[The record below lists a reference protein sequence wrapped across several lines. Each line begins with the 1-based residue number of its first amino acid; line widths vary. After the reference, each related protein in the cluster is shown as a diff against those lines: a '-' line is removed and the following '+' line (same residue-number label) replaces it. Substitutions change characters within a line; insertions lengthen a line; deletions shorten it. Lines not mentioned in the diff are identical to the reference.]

1 MKSGINPSDINLSKF
16 FSDGNA
22 YSQIEDPFEFKAKD
36 FLDFASEDLK
46 GKSVRDT
53 VNALG
58 NIKRS
63 IDCLFDS
70 LLFVV
75 NFLKHSKRK
84 RWTFP
89 EKMNF
94 LGEIGIITPDI
105 LSRINSTRNLLEHE
119 FKKPKRADVE
129 TAYDVAVLLYYAT
142 VRFTKE
148 FVSDMCLAEEGEE
161 DSGIRLIINRERRKI
176 DILPAYEKKKFAS
189 FSVTWDENPDEYKK
203 WLHLIYQVQYNC
215 I

>member
-1 MKSGINPSDINLSKF
+1 MTSGINPRDIDLSKLVI
-16 FSDGNA
+16 DGSSGS
-22 YSQIEDPFEFKAKD
+22 YLKVPFEFTSKD

-46 GKSVRDT
+46 GQSMRDT

-70 LLFVV
+70 LLFAV
-75 NFLKHSKRK
+75 NFLEDSKRE

-94 LGEIGIITPDI
+94 LGEIGIITPYI
-105 LSRINSTRNLLEHE
+105 LGRINSARNLLEHE
-119 FKKPKRADVE
+119 FKKPNRADVE

-142 VRFTKE
+142 VRFAKGFLDDIHLSKRDE
-148 FVSDMCLAEEGEE
+148 KWGL
-161 DSGIRLIINRERRKI
+161 GIKINRENRKI
-176 DILPAYEKKKFAS
+176 EISNDEQS
-189 FSVTWDENPDEYKK
+189 FFVTWDENPEDYKR
-203 WLHLIYQVQYNC
+203 WLHIIYQAQYERL
-215 I
+215 